1 MPSAIEIANASLSL
15 IGDQTITAF
24 TDGTPRANL
33 ANTFYPIARDATLR
47 EHPWNFAEGR
57 AVLAPIIGAPP
68 FEYGIYYQLPT
79 DCLRVRRND
88 DIDSPYRVEEDKVA
102 TDASEFNLV
111 YTKRITDPNRF
122 DSLFVMALIYRLA
135 GLLAIPLLQDHKKAV
150 DLEAHATNWI
160 SKAKGVDSLE
170 GTPETFVQDDLTA
183 VR

>member
-1 MPSAIEIANASLSL
+1 MPSAIDIANASLGM

-47 EHPWNFAEGR
+47 EHPWNFAEAR
-57 AVLAPIIGAPP
+57 AVLAPVIGAPP
-68 FEYGIYYQLPT
+68 FEYGVYYQLPT

-88 DIDSPYRVEEDKVA
+88 DIDSPYRVEEDRVA

-122 DSLFVMALIYRLA
+122 DSLFVLALVYRLA
-135 GLLAIPLLQDHKKAV
+135 GMLSIPLLQDFAKAK
-150 DLEAHATNWI
+150 DLENLCMITLA
-160 SKAKGVDSLE
+160 KAKGVDSLE
-170 GTPETFVQDDLTA
+170 GTAEIFVQDDLTR